1 MTAADG
7 LIEAAEATRN
17 PWALSFV
24 LAAYA
29 TAFGDAYPDRA
40 LDAFR
45 RGLVV
50 AQESGNRFIEFQ
62 LAALNLSRL
71 EVAQGDLLSAFD
83 HFSLAI
89 RNMHD
94 SGNTTT
100 IRSPLA
106 LLATVLDRLGRL
118 RVGGHNRR
126 VREQSPHR
134 DGIPRDDHGDRPPS
148 RCPRRPDLRIARP
161 RGRDDEH
168 LCHGHLRI
176 RPNRPGPSRTRRR
189 LEIDDIQESQKSVA
203 LLPAQPISVVPQP
216 SWKPSP

>member
-17 PWALSFV
+17 PWAISFV

-94 SGNTTT
+94 SANTTT
-100 IRSPLA
+100 IFAAAGSSRHGSGPA
-106 LLATVLDRLGRL
+106 DATS
-118 RVGGHNRR
+118 RR
-126 VREQSPHR
+126 PQSP
-134 DGIPRDDHGDRPPS
+134 GS
-148 RCPRRPDLRIARP
+148 RA
-161 RGRDDEH
+161 
-168 LCHGHLRI
+168 
-176 RPNRPGPSRTRRR
+176 
-189 LEIDDIQESQKSVA
+189 V
-203 LLPAQPISVVPQP
+203 
-216 SWKPSP
+216 PSPRWHTPR